1 MPNAEIAR
9 KLIALK
15 DQAAKNPI
23 LQSYLRISNIPED
36 LEYVRGSHRQHGY
49 YRRKA
54 STRDA
59 PTPRQALHCLR
70 FSQVA
75 ANNYGETGTTL
86 LPDGRVVSN
95 TALLLGD
102 ELRGS
107 PEDKKQEE
115 IEKLSRMLGTQDI
128 IKVRAPWK

>member
-1 MPNAEIAR
+1 MSNEEIAR
-9 KLIALK
+9 KLIAFK
-15 DQAAKNPI
+15 DQAENNPVM
-23 LQSYLRISNIPED
+23 QNYLRISNLPGDIEH
-36 LEYVRGSHRQHGY
+36 VRGSLRQRGY

-59 PTPRQALHCLR
+59 PTPSQALHRLR

-95 TALLLGD
+95 SALLLGD
-102 ELRGS
+102 ELRGN
-107 PEDKKQEE
+107 PKDKKQEE
-115 IEKLSRMLGTQDI
+115 IEKLNRMLGSQNT
-128 IKVRAPWK
+128 IKVRVPWK